1 MKVDTVDDVMQ
12 RIYAAASLTE
22 AYLLLHRLQQAG
34 IAARVFNEHAH
45 GAMGEIP
52 FTHAYPELWVE
63 HDRDV
68 ARARALIDEYERAGN
83 DAAAWI
89 CPTCGESNPSAFEI
103 CWRCSAASH

>member
-1 MKVDTVDDVMQ
+1 MRVDTVVAAMQ
-12 RIYAAASLTE
+12 RVYAAANLTE

-34 IAARVFNEHAH
+34 IAARVFNEHAQ

-63 HDRDV
+63 HDVDA
-68 ARARALIDEYERAGN
+68 ARARPVIVEYERGGS
-83 DAAAWI
+83 DAAPWV
-89 CPTCGESNPSAFEI
+89 CPACGESNPSAFEI